1 LIRRVLV
8 LAGLEPE
15 GRAGLLADVEAIR
28 QQGAHPVGV
37 ATALT
42 AQGERTFRVQPV
54 PAATVAAQVRAA
66 LELGKVHA
74 VKLGMLPDARV
85 LARLGLVYTQ
95 GRVPD
100 ARAIIKHLRAI
111 PWVIDP
117 VVRTSRGQQL
127 STLQPSD
134 YLVLAGLGVVIT
146 PNALEAA
153 WLLGVRD
160 VAPELAAEQLV
171 SLGFGAAVVKGGHV
185 RGRAVDVVADREGVT
200 RLDGP
205 RLKADRRGT
214 GCRFASAMAAR
225 MAQGAP
231 VREAAAAAKEAVA
244 RYLVRPLITPRAGS
258 SCRGRRRT
266 PAGS

>member
-15 GRAGLLADVEAIR
+15 GRAGLLADVEAVR
-28 QQGAHPVGV
+28 AQGAHPVGV

-42 AQGERTFRVQPV
+42 AQGEREFRISPV
-54 PAATVAAQVRAA
+54 PVPMVVAQVRAA

-74 VKLGMLPDARV
+74 VKVGMLPDARA
-85 LARLGLVYTQ
+85 LAKLGLVRAHRARAA
-95 GRVPD
+95 GHLPD
-100 ARAIIKHLRAI
+100 ARAIMPPSTV

-117 VVRTSRGQQL
+117 VVRTSRGQRL
-127 STLQPSD
+127 STLKPRD
-134 YLVLAGLGVVIT
+134 YLALAAPNVVIT

-153 WLLGVRD
+153 WLLGVRS

-171 SLGFGAAVVKGGHV
+171 SLGFGAAVVKGGHL

-231 VREAAAAAKEAVA
+231 AREAAAAAKEAVA
-244 RYLVRPLITPRAGS
+244 RYL
-258 SCRGRRRT
+258 RGR
-266 PAGS
+266 